1 LQVSIINLYND
12 VVPQDSG
19 FIADHGQSFL
29 ITSEEKKVLFDA
41 GMNGKKL
48 LHNMNQLNID
58 PNSIDVLVLSHGHLD
73 HTGGLKALLEE
84 RTVKDPLEIIGHP
97 TVFEP
102 KGMYDTK
109 KEPEQINE
117 FYLPPIEDEL
127 KKKMVLNLSIK
138 PVAITSCLSTV
149 GEISHRPFINGV
161 EKRTRHYVNN
171 KWEHDQLLDDL
182 SLVLKTKDG
191 LVLICGCCHA
201 GLLNTLEQVTRN
213 HTQENI
219 IAIIGGTHMLR
230 FSEDEVDLVAGKLLN
245 KYSSPK
251 LYFNHC
257 SGQNTIDRI
266 RSQIKSDIIKP
277 CLVGTKLT
285 YDC

>member
-1 LQVSIINLYND
+1 MRVTITNLYND
-12 VVPQDSG
+12 IVPKDSE

-29 ITSEEKKVLFDA
+29 IEFDEKKVLFDV

-48 LHNMNQLNID
+48 FHNMKQLKID
-58 PNSIDVLVLSHGHLD
+58 PNSIDILVLSHGHLD
-73 HTGGLKALLEE
+73 HTGGLKALLEK
-84 RTVKDPLEIIGHP
+84 RTVKEPLEIIGHP

-102 KGMYDTK
+102 KGMHDAK
-109 KEPEQINE
+109 KVPEEIIE
-117 FYLPPIEDEL
+117 FYLPPIEGEL
-127 KKKMVLNLSIK
+127 RKKMSLNLTTK
-138 PVAITSCLSTV
+138 PIAITPYLSTV
-149 GEISHRPFINGV
+149 GEVKQRPHKDGV
-161 EKRTRHYVNN
+161 EKRTRHYVKGN
-171 KWEHDQLLDDL
+171 WEHDKLLDDL

-213 HTQENI
+213 HKENI
-219 IAIIGGTHMLR
+219 IAIIGGTHMFL
-230 FSEDEVDLVAGKLLN
+230 FSEEEVDFVAGELMN

-257 SGQNTIDRI
+257 SGQNTIDRL
-266 RSQIKSDIIKP
+266 RTQIKSDIIKS
-277 CLVGTKLT
+277 CLVGTKLS

>member
-1 LQVSIINLYND
+1 LRVTITNLYND
-12 VVPQDSG
+12 AVPKDSE

-29 ITSEEKKVLFDA
+29 IASDEKKVLLDA

-48 LHNMNQLNID
+48 LHNMKLLRIE
-58 PNSIDVLVLSHGHLD
+58 PNSIDALVLSHGHLD
-73 HTGGLKALLEE
+73 HTGGLKALLENRSIE
-84 RTVKDPLEIIGHP
+84 NPLEIIGHP

-102 KGMYDTK
+102 KGMHDAK
-109 KEPEQINE
+109 KKPDEIMEY
-117 FYLPPIEDEL
+117 YLSPIEGEL
-127 KKKMVLNLSIK
+127 RKKMILNLTPK
-138 PVAITSCLSTV
+138 PIAITAYLLTV
-149 GEISHRPFINGV
+149 GEVNQRPHKDGV
-161 EKRTRHYVNN
+161 EKRTRHYVNGN
-171 KWEHDQLLDDL
+171 WEHDNLLDDL

-191 LVLICGCCHA
+191 SVLICGCCHA

-213 HTQENI
+213 HKENI
-219 IAIIGGTHMLR
+219 IAIIGGTHMFR
-230 FSEDEVDLVAGKLLN
+230 FSEEEVDFVVGQLMN

-257 SGQNTIDRI
+257 SGQNTIDYM

-277 CLVGTKLT
+277 CLVGTKLS

>member
-1 LQVSIINLYND
+1 MI
-12 VVPQDSG
+12 PQDSE

-29 ITSEEKKVLFDA
+29 IEFEEKKVLFDV
-41 GMNGKKL
+41 GMNGKKF
-48 LHNMNQLNID
+48 LHNMKQLNID

-73 HTGGLKALLEE
+73 HTGGLKALLEKRAIKE
-84 RTVKDPLEIIGHP
+84 PLEIIGHP

-102 KGMYDTK
+102 KGMHNSK
-109 KEPEQINE
+109 KVPEEINE
-117 FYLPPIEDEL
+117 FYLPPIEGDL
-127 KKKMVLNLSIK
+127 GKKMSLNLTTEPIE
-138 PVAITSCLSTV
+138 ITPQLLTV
-149 GEISHRPFINGV
+149 GEVNLRPHKDGV
-161 EKRTRHYVNN
+161 EKRTRHYVKD
-171 KWEHDQLLDDL
+171 KWEHDKLLDDL

-213 HTQENI
+213 HEENI

-230 FSEDEVDLVAGKLLN
+230 FSEEEVDFVAGQLMN

-257 SGQNTIDRI
+257 SGQNTIDRLK
-266 RSQIKSDIIKP
+266 SQIKSDIIKP
-277 CLVGTKLT
+277 CLVGTKLS
-285 YDC
+285 YDY

>member
-1 LQVSIINLYND
+1 MRVTITNLYND
-12 VVPQDSG
+12 VVPQDSK
-19 FIADHGQSFL
+19 FIADHGQSFF
-29 ITSEEKKVLFDA
+29 ITSDEKNVLFDA

-48 LHNMNQLNID
+48 LHNMEQLEIN

-73 HTGGLKALLEE
+73 HTGGLKALLEK
-84 RTVKDPLEIIGHP
+84 RTAKEPLEIIGHP

-102 KGMYDTK
+102 KGMQDTK
-109 KEPEQINE
+109 KKSEQIIE
-117 FYLPPIEDEL
+117 FYLPPIVGEL
-127 KKKMVLNLSIK
+127 KKKMVLNLTTK
-138 PVAITSCLSTV
+138 PIAVTTYLSTV
-149 GEISHRPFINGV
+149 GEVNQRPHKDGV
-161 EKRTRHYVNN
+161 EKRTRHYVKGN
-171 KWEHDQLLDDL
+171 WEHDKLMDDL

-213 HTQENI
+213 HKENI
-219 IAIIGGTHMLR
+219 IAIIGGTHMFL
-230 FSEDEVDLVAGKLLN
+230 FSEEEVDFVAGQLMN

-257 SGQNTIDRI
+257 SGQNIIDYL

-277 CLVGTKLT
+277 CLVGTKLS

>member
-1 LQVSIINLYND
+1 MQVSIINLYND

-102 KGMYDTK
+102 KGMYDTE

-127 KKKMVLNLSIK
+127 KK
-138 PVAITSCLSTV
+138 
-149 GEISHRPFINGV
+149 
-161 EKRTRHYVNN
+161 
-171 KWEHDQLLDDL
+171 
-182 SLVLKTKDG
+182 
-191 LVLICGCCHA
+191 
-201 GLLNTLEQVTRN
+201 LE
-213 HTQENI
+213 
-219 IAIIGGTHMLR
+219 
-230 FSEDEVDLVAGKLLN
+230 
-245 KYSSPK
+245 
-251 LYFNHC
+251 
-257 SGQNTIDRI
+257 
-266 RSQIKSDIIKP
+266 
-277 CLVGTKLT
+277 
-285 YDC
+285 